1 MLIISKILVI
11 LMIVNG
17 FVFISIILII
27 RPIQILIIPLMVII
41 LIILSIL
48 TDTIILIFL
57 ETYKFIENFTKKSL
71 NYCNSLRIFLK
82 IVIMLSYKYSLL
94 LIIIDEFTKQSNN
107 L

>member
-27 RPIQILIIPLMVII
+27 RLIQILIIPLMIII

-48 TDTIILIFL
+48 TGMIILMVLYFIFL
-57 ETYKFIENFTKKSL
+57 EIYKFIENFAKKPL
-71 NYCNSLRIFLK
+71 NYYNSLRIF
-82 IVIMLSYKYSLL
+82 
-94 LIIIDEFTKQSNN
+94 
-107 L
+107 

>member
-11 LMIVNG
+11 LMVVNG

-27 RPIQILIIPLMVII
+27 RLIQILIIPLMVII

-57 ETYKFIENFTKKSL
+57 ESYKFIENFTKKSL
-71 NYCNSLRIFLK
+71 NYYNSLRIF
-82 IVIMLSYKYSLL
+82 
-94 LIIIDEFTKQSNN
+94 
-107 L
+107 